1 MYELYKHI
9 TIIVIWTAGITHA
22 LSFLTNP
29 TQPPTVT
36 MTSKLSK
43 FARFYWGMFYQKFV
57 CLLRTLHKTIDLN
70 FMNILQEV
78 ALDKEVTIKFLK
90 SSESGSRPMNFTT
103 VK

>member
-1 MYELYKHI
+1 
-9 TIIVIWTAGITHA
+9 
-22 LSFLTNP
+22 
-29 TQPPTVT
+29 
-36 MTSKLSK
+36 
-43 FARFYWGMFYQKFV
+43 MFYQKFV